1 MAATSA
7 TTKKAAAAAAPTIGI
22 KEAYLLIYN
31 GVCCLGWA
39 YVLALGLPT
48 LYRVFMA
55 HVGSSSDGSGIGASL
70 KFAMSTV

>member
-1 MAATSA
+1 MAATA
-7 TTKKAAAAAAPTIGI
+7 TTTKKAAAPSIGI

-55 HVGSSSDGSGIGASL
+55 RNSSSDGSGIGASL

>member
-1 MAATSA
+1 MAATA
-7 TTKKAAAAAAPTIGI
+7 TTTKKAAAPSIGI

-55 HVGSSSDGSGIGASL
+55 RVSSSDGSGIGASL

>member
-1 MAATSA
+1 MAAAAA
-7 TTKKAAAAAAPTIGI
+7 TTKKAAAPSIGI

-48 LYRVFMA
+48 LYRVFVA
-55 HVGSSSDGSGIGASL
+55 RRDVSGGGDGSGIGASL

>member
-1 MAATSA
+1 MTATT
-7 TTKKAAAAAAPTIGI
+7 TTKKAAAAPSIGI

-55 HVGSSSDGSGIGASL
+55 RVISNGSSDGGSIAASL

>member
-1 MAATSA
+1 MTA
-7 TTKKAAAAAAPTIGI
+7 TTKKAAAPNIGI

-55 HVGSSSDGSGIGASL
+55 RGSSDGGSIAASL

>member
-1 MAATSA
+1 MTATT
-7 TTKKAAAAAAPTIGI
+7 TTKKAAAAAPSIGI

-55 HVGSSSDGSGIGASL
+55 RVSNGSSDGGSIAASL